1 MWRSYLFVPA
11 GQHCDGRPLTG
22 CLSEVWTDNLCS
34 ARMMGTAMLET
45 RKSCQQ
51 DEDIA
56 HASASTSVTL
66 SPLSKLAHNAV
77 SKFVRRQWALD
88 TPLHWLAVRRRVTDS
103 DTRARDASPAV
114 ALVLSCYAMP
124 SVSDGRIVVG
134 CSQRHAVARVS
145 ESLSASEQQVSRV
158 AGYECTHPAPRTFV
172 QTRSMIP
179 QQHHHTSAT
188 CDPDSRLTIG
198 LSWSTHLSMSVLQLP
213 QHSME
218 DTADSTRST
227 LQVVHLTLS
236 IP

>member
-77 SKFVRRQWALD
+77 SKFVRRQWAPD
-88 TPLHWLAVRRRVTDS
+88 TPLNWLAVRRRVTDS

-114 ALVLSCYAMP
+114 ALVLSCLLCYALGVEWA
-124 SVSDGRIVVG
+124 SGCWVQSKACSRSCQRI
-134 CSQRHAVARVS
+134 SFS
-145 ESLSASEQQVSRV
+145 ERAASEQSR
-158 AGYECTHPAPRTFV
+158 R
-172 QTRSMIP
+172 I
-179 QQHHHTSAT
+179 
-188 CDPDSRLTIG
+188 
-198 LSWSTHLSMSVLQLP
+198 
-213 QHSME
+213 
-218 DTADSTRST
+218 
-227 LQVVHLTLS
+227 
-236 IP
+236 